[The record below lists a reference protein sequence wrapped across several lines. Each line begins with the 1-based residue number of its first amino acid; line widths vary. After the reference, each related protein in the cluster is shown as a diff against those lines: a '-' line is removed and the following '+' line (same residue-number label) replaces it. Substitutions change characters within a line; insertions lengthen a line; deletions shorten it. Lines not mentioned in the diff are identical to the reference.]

1 MAKAYK
7 VGIIG
12 RTGRG
17 NYGHGLDRVWQD
29 VPNVEVAAVA
39 DENDQ
44 GRTEAVNRC
53 AAKTGYADYRQ
64 MLDRERPDI
73 VAICER
79 WIDRHHQLAM
89 ACAEHGC
96 HMYMEK
102 PFTRTLEEADDVVA
116 ACEMRHLKLA
126 IAHNNRYTP
135 QLTTIKRLIRAG
147 EIGDVLELRIRGKE
161 DRRGGGEDLWVLGT
175 HMLDLMRAVN
185 GDVENCYA
193 RVTQKGH
200 PVTAADVYDGNEG
213 IGPLAGDGI
222 DAMYQFKNGATG
234 FFASHRNMAGNPSR
248 FGLRI
253 HGSKGLIA
261 LDSGY
266 LKPGHILKDSS
277 WSNGTTD
284 VAWQPISSLGIG
296 QPEPLEHGPHG
307 SNMAAALDLIDAIEN
322 DRQPLSSMY
331 DARSAVELIA
341 AVFESHGQSGP
352 VSLPLK
358 NRKNPLTML
367 DE

>member
-12 RTGRG
+12 RTGGG

-39 DENDQ
+39 DENDK

-53 AAKTGYADYRQ
+53 AAKTGYADYRE

-79 WIDRHHQLAM
+79 WIDRHHELAM

-102 PFTRTLEEADDVVA
+102 PFTRTLEEADAVVA

-135 QLTTIKRLIRAG
+135 QLAMIKRLIRTG

-185 GDVENCYA
+185 GDVESCYA
-193 RVTQKGH
+193 RVTDKGH
-200 PVTAADVYDGNEG
+200 SVTAADVYDGNEG

-222 DAMYQFKNGATG
+222 DAMYRFANGANG
-234 FFASHRNMAGNPSR
+234 YFASHRDMAGRPSR

-266 LKPGHILKDSS
+266 LKPGYILKDSS

-284 VAWQPISSLGIG
+284 VDWQPISSLGIG
-296 QPEPLEHGPHG
+296 QSEPLEHGPHG

-322 DRQPLSSMY
+322 DRQPVSSMY
-331 DARSAVELIA
+331 DARAAVELIA
-341 AVFESHGQSGP
+341 AVFESHRRGGP
-352 VSLPLK
+352 VSLPLE
-358 NRKNPLTML
+358 NRENPLTML
-367 DE
+367 NS